1 MLSAERTNI
10 FFGRRDRQHE
20 MLAIGTK
27 LSERLMHTFYVVI
40 VGEGIP
46 AVLPS
51 HLVAVLPKVLSV
63 FLYCIGNIALRFASS
78 SGNFIAD

>member
-1 MLSAERTNI
+1 
-10 FFGRRDRQHE
+10 
-20 MLAIGTK
+20 
-27 LSERLMHTFYVVI
+27 MHIFYVVI
-40 VGEGIP
+40 VGQGNP